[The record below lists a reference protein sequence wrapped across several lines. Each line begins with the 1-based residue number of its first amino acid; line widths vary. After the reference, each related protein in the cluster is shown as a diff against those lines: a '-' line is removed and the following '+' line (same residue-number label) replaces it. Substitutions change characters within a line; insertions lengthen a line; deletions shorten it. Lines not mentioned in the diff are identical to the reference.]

1 MTSGVE
7 FQCLEGKKA
16 MNLDDVLMG
25 IVVGGIG
32 VAAAYLRAE
41 YVRWREQGA
50 SERRRETALR
60 ELHTARLFQ
69 HPTALGAT
77 SGATARRSSAR
88 STPRTHPFVERRRRP
103 RLHAAQ

>member
-1 MTSGVE
+1 VE

-50 SERRRETALR
+50 AELRRESALR
-60 ELHTARLFQ
+60 ELHTARLFH
-69 HPTALGAT
+69 HPTATLGAI
-77 SGATARRSSAR
+77 SGAAARRSAAR
-88 STPRTHPFVERRRRP
+88 STPRTHPLVERRLRP
-103 RLHAAQ
+103 RQHAAQ